1 MGQEISISKDFNT
14 YRRGVLLP
22 SWFNTDHDIN
32 VLEVR
37 NVVSSIRDQKLLDP
51 HTFHIPLVSE
61 EQTMSVVYSL
71 IYHRLGIVCPEL
83 IRKNIQV
90 DEDES
95 ISFRDYDTAG
105 EELGKS
111 LYILILK
118 TIPELLASV
127 SAKIE
132 LHSQACNLVTVLNE
146 NKITSGVLLEIINS
160 IFMVIAAFT
169 DVCPA
174 NSGIACF
181 TRMYCYLYELYFEL
195 NLIIEEDEDITLSE
209 VMLLNHEPILEWT
222 PILMSTNYEVQDQLT
237 QWLITLINATSHL
250 VHGNQLKLN
259 IRDVLLFASDYS
271 ITGLAREEEAFK
283 ATDDKNRTKH
293 YSQHQ
298 AFREKIQA
306 LLKQV
311 SVFKS
316 RDIAKRANNLFIEW
330 LTVHVRLSDRSMVE
344 KCIPKEK
351 KREKTNKKHLVEE
364 EIDESAVCSC
374 TYAKKWQKIKEEE

>member
-1 MGQEISISKDFNT
+1 
-14 YRRGVLLP
+14 
-22 SWFNTDHDIN
+22 
-32 VLEVR
+32 
-37 NVVSSIRDQKLLDP
+37 
-51 HTFHIPLVSE
+51 
-61 EQTMSVVYSL
+61 MSVVYSL

-169 DVCPA
+169 ELLLFI
-174 NSGIACF
+174 NSILVFALRILILLFLKLCF
-181 TRMYCYLYELYFEL
+181 SIVQKRE
-195 NLIIEEDEDITLSE
+195 ISDAID
-209 VMLLNHEPILEWT
+209 EPILEWT

-374 TYAKKWQKIKEEE
+374 TYAKKWQKIKEEEYPV